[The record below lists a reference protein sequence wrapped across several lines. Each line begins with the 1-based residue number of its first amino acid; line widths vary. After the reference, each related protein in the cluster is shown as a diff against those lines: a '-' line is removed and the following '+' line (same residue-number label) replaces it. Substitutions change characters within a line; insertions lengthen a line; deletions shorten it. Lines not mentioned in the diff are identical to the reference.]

1 MKFHLI
7 AHLAP
12 VFSRTRFAGIVA
24 TRDYSTYLPQK
35 SMRSHRRGSC
45 NSVGNND
52 IRSFGRSY
60 FKTSSSVALSW
71 IALIFVI
78 PEDSQRR

>member
-35 SMRSHRRGSC
+35 SAEDRATLLAIM
-45 NSVGNND
+45 
-52 IRSFGRSY
+52 
-60 FKTSSSVALSW
+60 
-71 IALIFVI
+71 IFVLLDVRI
-78 PEDSQRR
+78 SKPPPPLRYLG